1 MSEEF
6 KYQVEKVGDT
16 LVINTI
22 GYINNV
28 AGDIISKIFSD
39 ASNSGIKNAVF
50 DLEKSKVINSIG
62 ISYLLEVIELL
73 SEKGGKIIFLNLDPT
88 IDKTFKIMG
97 LFQFAETAES
107 LICCIKRNN
116 IVDHIGTESF
126 S

>member
-6 KYQVEKVGDT
+6 KFQSEKAGDT
-16 LVINTI
+16 LIIKTE

-28 AGDIISKIFSD
+28 AGEKISRVFSD
-39 ASNSGIKNAVF
+39 ESNINVKNAVF

-97 LFQFAETAES
+97 LFQFSQTADS
-107 LICCIKRNN
+107 LDTALK
-116 IVDHIGTESF
+116 DLT
-126 S
+126 